1 MDVLPPFATLT
12 ITSAISAYYLSKRG
26 KIIKEN
32 SKEKP
37 YLRTTLENMPP
48 MKNDLLLRAA
58 RGETVERIPVWMMRQ
73 AGRYLPEYHKVRA
86 TADFFTICRTPKLAC
101 EITLQP
107 LERYPKLDAIII
119 FSDIL
124 VIPQAMGMNCDIVKG
139 KGPVFEDPL
148 KTPDDIKKLNLNP
161 NIEETLGYVFDALNV
176 TRVAANGRVP
186 LIGFTGAPW
195 TLLSYMIEGGSS
207 RTLHNAKKWLYSY
220 PEVCKNLLQVIA
232 EIAVKYLVGQV
243 KAGAQLL
250 QLFESWGG
258 ELSMEMYNQFSLPY
272 LKFIVTE
279 TKKELKKLNLSVP
292 MTIFAKGQN
301 HSLEALSK
309 ADFDVI
315 SIDWII
321 DPRKA
326 RELTGNRV
334 TLQGNLDPGCMYA
347 PKHIMEEN
355 VKKMCSRFGKQRYI
369 ANLGWGMQPYMTP
382 EMAGNFID
390 AVYDASDAL

>member
-1 MDVLPPFATLT
+1 MDLLAKGSVFVIASG
-12 ITSAISAYYLSKRG
+12 IAAYYMSKRSQG
-26 KIIKEN
+26 M
-32 SKEKP
+32 KEKNKP
-37 YLRTTLENMPP
+37 KSFVRTALKDMPP

-58 RGETVERIPVWMMRQ
+58 RGEVVERIPVWMMRQ
-73 AGRYLPEYHKVRA
+73 AGRYLPEYHVVRA

-101 EITLQP
+101 KITLQP
-107 LERYPKLDAIII
+107 LERYPKLDALII

-139 KGPVFEDPL
+139 KGPVFDDPL
-148 KTPDDIKKLNLNP
+148 KKPEDIQKLNLAPDVN
-161 NIEETLGYVFDALNV
+161 ETLGYVFDALNV
-176 TRVAANGRVP
+176 TRVAADGRVP

-220 PEVCKNLLQVIA
+220 PEKCKTLLQAIA

-258 ELSMEMYNQFSLPY
+258 ELSTEMYNEFSLPY
-272 LKFIVTE
+272 LKYIATE
-279 TKKELKKLNLSVP
+279 TKKALKKLNLSVP

-315 SIDWII
+315 SIDWVI
-321 DPRKA
+321 DPSKA

-334 TLQGNLDPGCMYA
+334 TLQGNFDPGCMYA
-347 PKHIMEEN
+347 PEKIMKAN
-355 VKKMCSRFGKQRYI
+355 VKKMCAGFGKQRYI

-382 EMAGNFID
+382 DMAGNFID
-390 AVYDASDAL
+390 AVYEASDSM